1 MEHMLGLHRQSLLLE
16 ESSLEWPI
24 AFRTEKARIEHA
36 VPEIDLT
43 VEHIGSTAV
52 PRLPAKPIIDIA
64 LLLAR
69 TTYLDCLRSGLVAIG
84 YIDRGDKQSEGG
96 HLFVREC
103 EPDVRTHHVHVI
115 FEGDSAWAQ
124 YLQFR
129 DALRADTGLRQRYAA
144 LKQSLIRDLGNDRA
158 AYRRA
163 KTEFIHDALAGV

>member
-1 MEHMLGLHRQSLLLE
+1 MLGLHRQSLMLE
-16 ESSLEWPI
+16 ESSVEWPI

-36 VPEIDLT
+36 AREIDLT

-52 PRLPAKPIIDIA
+52 PGLPAKPIIDIG

-69 TTYLDCLRSGLVAIG
+69 MTNLDRLRNALVSVG
-84 YIDRGDKQSEGG
+84 YVDRGDKQSKGG

-115 FEGDSAWAQ
+115 FEGDLAWAR

-129 DALRADTGLRQRYAA
+129 DALRTDRGLRQRYAA
-144 LKQSLIRDLGNDRA
+144 LKQRLVRDLGNDRA
-158 AYRRA
+158 AYMRA
-163 KTEFIHDALAGV
+163 KTAFIDDVLTGV